1 MSNNVSHQNDYL
13 RSGLWKS
20 LLLITALI
28 LIGILGYYYLFGYS
42 IIDAFYMTVITV
54 GTVGFGEVTPLDD
67 FGKIFTSLLILFSI
81 FIFAY
86 AVTTISAY
94 LVSINS
100 ILDFKK
106 RKMQQKINSLKNHVI
121 ICGYGRNGKQASV
134 KLKSYKRDFVI
145 IEQNKDIIESL
156 SQEGILNIEGNAT
169 DDEILLKAG
178 IENASFLITSLPS
191 DSDNVFITLTAKQL
205 NSKLSI
211 YSRASEESSLKKLK
225 IAGAD
230 HVIMPD
236 KIGGDH
242 MASLIVAPDLIE
254 FLDNLS
260 ASTSGT
266 MNVQEIML
274 TKLPQIKTIK
284 DLHIRENTGCTV
296 IGYKMSNG
304 EYIVNP
310 ESDLRVETDGRIIV
324 LGNTSQIQRLNTVFE
339 LYGLS

>member
-1 MSNNVSHQNDYL
+1 MSKNVDHQNEYL

-20 LLLITALI
+20 LILISVLI
-28 LIGILGYYYLFGYS
+28 LIGILGYYFFFGYS

-54 GTVGFGEVTPLDD
+54 GTVGFGEVSPLND

-100 ILDFKK
+100 ILDYKK
-106 RKMQQKINSLKNHVI
+106 RKMQQKINTLKNHVI
-121 ICGYGRNGKQASV
+121 ICGYGRNGKQAAV
-134 KLKSYKRDFVI
+134 KLRSYNRQFVI
-145 IEQNKDIIESL
+145 IEQNKEIIEIL
-156 SQEGILNIEGNAT
+156 NQEGILNIDGNAT
-169 DDEILLKAG
+169 DDETLIKAG
-178 IENASFLITSLPS
+178 ISQASFLITSLPS

-274 TKLPQIKTIK
+274 TNLPQIKTIR

-296 IGYKMSNG
+296 IGYKMANG

-310 ESDLRVETDGRIIV
+310 DIDLQVKTDGRIIV
-324 LGNTSQIQRLNTVFE
+324 LGNTVQIKNLNNVF
-339 LYGLS
+339 GL

>member
-1 MSNNVSHQNDYL
+1 MSKNVDHQNEYL

-20 LLLITALI
+20 LMLISVLI
-28 LIGILGYYYLFGYS
+28 LIGISGYYFFFEYS
-42 IIDAFYMTVITV
+42 IIDAFYMTIITV
-54 GTVGFGEVTPLDD
+54 GTVGFGEVSPLND

-100 ILDFKK
+100 ILDYKK
-106 RKMQQKINSLKNHVI
+106 RKMQQKINTLKNHVI
-121 ICGYGRNGKQASV
+121 ICGYGRNGKQAAA
-134 KLKSYKRDFVI
+134 KLRSYNRQFVI
-145 IEQNKDIIESL
+145 IEQKKEIIEIL
-156 SQEGILNIEGNAT
+156 NQEGILNIEGNAT
-169 DDEILLKAG
+169 DDETLIKAG
-178 IENASFLITSLPS
+178 ISHASFLITSLPS

-260 ASTSGT
+260 ASTAGT

-274 TKLPQIKTIK
+274 TNLPQIKTIR

-296 IGYKMSNG
+296 IGYKMENG

-310 ESDLRVETDGRIIV
+310 DIDFQVKTDGRIIV
-324 LGNTSQIQRLNTVFE
+324 LGNTVQIKNLNKVF
-339 LYGLS
+339 GL

>member
-1 MSNNVSHQNDYL
+1 MSKSIEHQNEYL

-20 LLLITALI
+20 LLLISGLI
-28 LIGILGYYYLFGYS
+28 LIGILGYYFFFGYS
-42 IIDAFYMTVITV
+42 IIDAFYMTIITV
-54 GTVGFGEVTPLDD
+54 GTVGFGEVSPLDD

-106 RKMQQKINSLKNHVI
+106 RKMQQKINTLKNHVI
-121 ICGYGRNGKQASV
+121 ICGYGRNGKQAAV
-134 KLKSYKRDFVI
+134 KLRSCNIHFVI
-145 IEQNKDIIESL
+145 IEQNKEIIQNL
-156 SQEGILNIEGNAT
+156 NLEGLLNIEGNAT
-169 DDEILLKAG
+169 EDETLIKAG
-178 IENASFLITSLPS
+178 IINASYLITSLPS

-205 NSKLSI
+205 NSKMSI

-274 TKLPQIKTIK
+274 THLPQIKTIR

-296 IGYKMSNG
+296 IGYKMANG

-310 ESDLRVETDGRIIV
+310 DSDLQVKTDGRIIV
-324 LGNTSQIQRLNTVFE
+324 LGNTLQIQKLNKVFE
-339 LYGLS
+339 L